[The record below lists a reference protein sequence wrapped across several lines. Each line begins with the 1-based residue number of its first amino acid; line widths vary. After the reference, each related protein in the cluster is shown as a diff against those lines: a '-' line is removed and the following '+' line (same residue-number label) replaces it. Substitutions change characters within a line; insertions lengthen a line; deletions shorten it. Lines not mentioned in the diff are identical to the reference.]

1 MSRPLATQPLPVP
14 RWPRRMAYGAAGLA
28 VLLPSSTAGAGWYFA
43 SQLLTPSRLPEY
55 AVTVRAIDGDRVTL
69 TRTEDTERPIAL
81 GLIWPHGHARLGE
94 IVSMDKTT
102 VVRRVSTLTRGV
114 IRAGIRADAG
124 SSVFDGDPF
133 TAHGL
138 EFADVLAW
146 LATLAN
152 IAGIDLEAAIRAKY
166 GAGCP
171 GCGRTPCMCDRA
183 EKP

>member
-1 MSRPLATQPLPVP
+1 V
-14 RWPRRMAYGAAGLA
+14 
-28 VLLPSSTAGAGWYFA
+28 
-43 SQLLTPSRLPEY
+43 LTPSRLPEY
-55 AVTVRAIDGDRVTL
+55 AVTGRAIDGDRVTL
-69 TRTEDTERPIAL
+69 TRTEDTERPIPL

-138 EFADVLAW
+138 EFADVLVPGELGPLPAW
-146 LATLAN
+146 QIGPGSRSAWAIAVHGRGADRSEALRVLPALHDAGVTTLV
-152 IAGIDLEAAIRAKY
+152 LS
-166 GAGCP
+166 
-171 GCGRTPCMCDRA
+171 
-183 EKP
+183 